1 MYYLHRL
8 EVPPWH
14 LLLILTQEVT
24 AHAGRHRKQI
34 AHPDHQHEQAD
45 RAYPGDGIHEVS
57 SVLQEQDNQLALQG
71 KLGTYLADLNEQAQE
86 RLEVLIRQMKRTE
99 GVDERLKARDQQEWI
114 GRMNNIRQRAE
125 ESVMAELI
133 FI

>member
-1 MYYLHRL
+1 MSKEELAKEIVYN
-8 EVPPWH
+8 
-14 LLLILTQEVT
+14 
-24 AHAGRHRKQI
+24 
-34 AHPDHQHEQAD
+34 
-45 RAYPGDGIHEVS
+45 GIHYTLHGDYYFPDIIGPKDDPRPIGKWGRMHRWYLREHRP
-57 SVLQEQDNQLALQG
+57 VLYNQLALQG

-99 GVDERLKARDQQEWI
+99 GVDERMKARDQQEWI